1 MELNLKDFA
10 RDFTDL
16 VREEAVE
23 NGTSVEQQFTETVL
37 EYIKE
42 EGAAV
47 SPELFYCVNKD
58 CTRPTEA
65 DYYKINAFDY
75 SETAGILDLFVT
87 VYLEAEGLT
96 ELKRIASTKRTTHWP
111 TSLPSV

>member
-10 RDFTDL
+10 KDL
-16 VREEAVE
+16 TSLAKQSAVE
-23 NGTSVEQQFTETVL
+23 NGTSVEQQFTEDVL
-37 EYIKE
+37 DYIRE

-65 DYYKINAFDY
+65 DYYKVNAFDY
-75 SETAGILDLFVT
+75 SESQGILDLFVT
-87 VYLEAEGLT
+87 IYIDSDNLPELSKNKIEQAHNAMAHFLT
-96 ELKRIASTKRTTHWP
+96 K
-111 TSLPSV
+111 